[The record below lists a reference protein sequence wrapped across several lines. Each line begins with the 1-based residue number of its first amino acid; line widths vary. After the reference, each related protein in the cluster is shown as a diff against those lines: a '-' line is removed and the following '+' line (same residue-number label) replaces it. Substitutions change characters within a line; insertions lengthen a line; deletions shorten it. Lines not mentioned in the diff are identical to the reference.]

1 MDPLVTVIPEGA
13 FRTRREL
20 EQIDLPEGLVRIGDK
35 AFSNCGSLRI
45 INIPSTVTEIGNCA
59 FDHCRKLDR
68 AVLPEGLQTLG
79 YYAFRCCTSLQRI
92 NIPSNIETIEEGA
105 FMTCDS
111 LSEVLF
117 PEGLRE
123 MKEDAFYNCKSLI
136 KVILPASLRSIG
148 VEAFEFCSKLNEVH
162 IPDNLWRISER
173 AFMYCNI
180 TNFRFSPLI
189 GNVIDVSIVGSITS
203 LVSLELSENVAW
215 LEDNHDDNDPFTDIN
230 VRNIALPSGCDTTAI
245 WCLGDFDDLG
255 VAFPE
260 IYGGDEGRNIRPA
273 LDALMHRFDN
283 LPIHKICYYQSYHD
297 TEITLQHLQREINT
311 SKISGQINTTGKQQD
326 RLGMT
331 PLHILAC
338 STMQNTQMYSLLINK
353 YPETLMIKD
362 KWGDVP
368 LLYAIWCNSP
378 SEVIELLV
386 ESYKSLHPDFEF
398 DWSGMILTLA
408 KRYVPLANIQRL
420 VNTQQ
425 NSFPEQEYDMQQVVM
440 ELASSVKVIETLR
453 YLLRI
458 SITERLESLDI
469 SKWNIDLENCIK
481 LLPDVDDE
489 TNDRDREEET
499 QAVYNRL
506 ATYESIKEG
515 TSVLEL
521 ALWKAKIDT
530 NRNKKAKIDGDVSYR
545 DQCRINCRA
554 DIIIRNVLPYLLPK

>member
-1 MDPLVTVIPEGA
+1 M
-13 FRTRREL
+13 
-20 EQIDLPEGLVRIGDK
+20 EQVDLPEGLVRIGDK
-35 AFSNCGSLRI
+35 AFANCGSLRI

-59 FDHCRKLDR
+59 FDHCGKLDR
-68 AVLPEGLQTLG
+68 VVLPEGLQTLG
-79 YYAFRCCTSLQRI
+79 YYAFRCCTSLQTI
-92 NIPSNIETIEEGA
+92 NIPPGIEEIEEGA
-105 FMTCDS
+105 FMACDS
-111 LSEVLF
+111 LV
-117 PEGLRE
+117 
-123 MKEDAFYNCKSLI
+123 
-136 KVILPASLRSIG
+136 KVTLPASLRSIG
-148 VEAFEFCSKLNEVH
+148 VEAFEFCSELNEVH

-173 AFMYCNI
+173 AFMYSNI
-180 TNFRFSPLI
+180 TNFRISPLI

-260 IYGGDEGRNIRPA
+260 IYGGDQGRNIRPA
-273 LDALMHRFDN
+273 LDALTHRFDN

-297 TEITLQHLQREINT
+297 TETTMLNLMREINPWT
-311 SKISGQINTTGKQQD
+311 TNPPGQLNTTGKQQD

-338 STMQNTQMYSLLINK
+338 STMQNTEMYRLLINK

-362 KWGDVP
+362 KWGDIP
-368 LLYAIWCNSP
+368 LLYALWVNAP
-378 SEVIELLV
+378 LEVIDLLV

-425 NSFPEQEYDMQQVVM
+425 NSFPHQEYDMQQVVM

-453 YLLRI
+453 YPLRI
-458 SITERLESLDI
+458 SITERLDSLDI

-481 LLPDVDDE
+481 LLPDDDE

-515 TSVLEL
+515 TPVLEL
-521 ALWKAKIDT
+521 ALWKAKIDES
-530 NRNKKAKIDGDVSYR
+530 RDKRARVDSEISYR
-545 DQCRINCRA
+545 NQCRINCRA
-554 DIIIRNVLPYLLPK
+554 DLVIRNVLPYLLPK